1 MTPAPWLGLTEAEGR
16 KAVPAALFQVLFVGT
31 VALLKSVA
39 AALVVGRAGA
49 AILPWL
55 YVASALCTAAAAG
68 LVPQQTRAPGREL
81 WLWGTAILAL
91 AGAATQGGQLPV
103 LGLYLAA
110 DAFATLNQVRFWA
123 RAGELFD
130 LRASRRLFAAFAA
143 ASMVGSV
150 IGGGLA
156 QSLARNVGPLWLA
169 GLAGTMAMGCAPLGA
184 WMDRSG
190 PRQSRG
196 SGAFGLPLSVLRGDR
211 LAGRVALFVGLSSVL
226 TVGVDFLFRARAGE
240 VMDERALATLFGAI
254 NVWMGIVAA
263 IFQIVL
269 ARQLLE
275 KLGLFYFLGLVPTL
289 CAVLALASLGMHGL
303 GPVIAL
309 KVVEAAGSLSLTPL
323 AVQLLYGPMA
333 PERRAAARAA
343 IDGLVKK
350 GGLGLG
356 GLLLILLGARLTHW
370 LPLVALGAAMAL
382 VAVLTRLQRVY
393 VAELGQRLARAH
405 WDAEIALDAKGR
417 SVLHQGLKSPSAAV
431 ALTSLTLL
439 SEAPAELTDDDLRP
453 LLVHASEKLVVRA
466 LKIVRRDHRTALLPE
481 VRQILA
487 GTRRRARG
495 QAVRTLAKLAPDAIV
510 AAVEPLLLHEDAG
523 TRGAAI
529 AALWLHP
536 PSHAAAREALDGL
549 RREDAS
555 VVERRELAVALGH
568 VDPPSAYAPIV
579 RLIEDPD
586 RGVRGLAY
594 RAIARL
600 GLTLFVPRLIEKLGV
615 RSDRASART
624 ALARLGEPAR
634 EALERA
640 LNDRALPL
648 AVRLEVPRAL
658 REMGTSTA
666 ANALLH
672 SNIDDDAVLQH
683 RIGTALASM
692 RRNDPRLALDVQWV
706 KDAIGRRLDAYARN
720 APVLADLRTTL
731 PSSSLLIRAV
741 AARLDQGLEVAF
753 RLVALL
759 APHDQ
764 VMDAHHRLQRGGTAE
779 RAFAAELLE
788 NVFPDARLRRRLART
803 VDGYHRHAPPGVASR
818 FAERVRDLTTS
829 NDRVLRTVA
838 VAVARRQ
845 NLFEIP
851 GGDDTMSDQ
860 VVETMFLLE
869 GVELFESSGVDEI
882 AALAAI
888 AREERVPA
896 GKAVFRRGDPGDRF
910 FVIVSGEVRIEREG
924 KVFFRLGARDSF
936 GEVSLLD
943 GAPRPADV
951 IAETELHL
959 LAIDRQEFLDL
970 VSDRPELLQ
979 GVLAQLA
986 HHLRLML
993 EGPGGAQVSLKRPAT
1008 GERGAA

>member
-1 MTPAPWLGLTEAEGR
+1 MTLAPWLSLTEAEGK

-49 AILPWL
+49 ATLPWL

-68 LVPQQTRAPGREL
+68 FLPQEGRTPGREL
-81 WLWGTAILAL
+81 WLWGLAILAL
-91 AGAATQGGQLPV
+91 AGGATQGGRAAV

-130 LRASRRLFAAFAA
+130 LRASRRLFTAFAA

-150 IGGGLA
+150 VGGGLA

-169 GLAGTMAMGCAPLGA
+169 GLAGVMALGCAPLWV

-196 SGAFGLPLSVLRGDR
+196 SKAFRMPLTALGGDR
-211 LAGRVALFVGLSSVL
+211 LAARVALFVGLSSVL

-263 IFQIVL
+263 IFQIAL
-269 ARQLLE
+269 ARQLLD
-275 KLGLFYFLGLVPTL
+275 KLGLFHFLGLVPAL
-289 CAVLALASLGMHGL
+289 CALMALASLVLPGL
-303 GPVIAL
+303 APVIAL

-323 AVQLLYGPMA
+323 AVQLLYGPMPA
-333 PERRAAARAA
+333 ERRAAARAA

-356 GLLLILLGARLTHW
+356 GLILIVLGARLAAW
-370 LPLVALGAAMAL
+370 LPA
-382 VAVLTRLQRVY
+382 VAVAAALALLAVLSRLQRVY
-393 VAELGQRLARAH
+393 VGELGQRLARAH

-417 SVLHQGLKSPSAAV
+417 SVLRQGLQSPSAGV
-431 ALTSLTLL
+431 ALTSLVLL
-439 SEAPAELTDDDLRP
+439 SEAPQDLTDDALRP
-453 LLVHASEKLVVRA
+453 LLLHASEKVQVRA
-466 LKIVRRDHRTALLPE
+466 LKIVRRDLRRSLLPE

-487 GTRRRARG
+487 GPRRRARG
-495 QAVRTLAKLAPDAIV
+495 QAVRTLARLAPDEIV
-510 AAVEPLLLHEDAG
+510 PAVQPLLAHEDPG

-529 AALWLHP
+529 AALWSHP
-536 PSHAAAREALDGL
+536 PSHAAARAALEGL
-549 RREDAS
+549 RRPAAS
-555 VVERRELAVALGH
+555 VAERRELAVALGH
-568 VDPPSAYAPIV
+568 VDPPSAYAP
-579 RLIEDPD
+579 LLQLLDDPEP
-586 RGVRGLAY
+586 GVRGLAY
-594 RAIARL
+594 RAVARL
-600 GLTLFVPRLIEKLGV
+600 ALDLFIPVLLQRLGS
-615 RSDRASART
+615 RADRAAARI
-624 ALARLGEPAR
+624 ALSRLGEPAR

-648 AVRLEVPRAL
+648 AIRLEVPRAL
-658 REMGTSTA
+658 REMGTTEA

-683 RIGTALASM
+683 RIGTALSAM
-692 RRNDPRLALDVQWV
+692 RRSDPRLPLDVQWV
-706 KDAIGRRLDAYARN
+706 KDAIGRRLDAYALH
-720 APVLADLRTTL
+720 APLLADLRTRL
-731 PSSSLLIRAV
+731 PASSLLVRAV
-741 AARLDQGLEVAF
+741 GARLDQGLEVAF

-764 VMDAHHRLQRGGTAE
+764 VMDAHHRLQRGGPPE

-788 NVFPDARLRRRLART
+788 NVFPDARLRRRLARAI
-803 VDGYHRHAPPGVASR
+803 DGYHRHAPPGDPSR
-818 FAERVRDLTTS
+818 FAERVRTLAAS
-829 NDRVLRTVA
+829 NDHVLAAVA
-838 VAVARRQ
+838 CAVARRQ
-845 NLFEIP
+845 QLFEVP
-851 GGDDTMSDQ
+851 SGVAMSEQ

-888 AREERVPA
+888 AREERVAA
-896 GKAVFRRGDPGDRF
+896 GQAVFRRGDPGDRF
-910 FVIVSGEVRIEREG
+910 YVIVSGAVRIEREG
-924 KVFFRLGARDSF
+924 KTFFRLGARDSF

-951 IAETELHL
+951 VAESDLHL

-979 GVLAQLA
+979 GVLKQLA

-993 EGPGGAQVSLKRPAT
+993 EGPGGAQVSLKRPTTA
-1008 GERGAA
+1008 ERGAA